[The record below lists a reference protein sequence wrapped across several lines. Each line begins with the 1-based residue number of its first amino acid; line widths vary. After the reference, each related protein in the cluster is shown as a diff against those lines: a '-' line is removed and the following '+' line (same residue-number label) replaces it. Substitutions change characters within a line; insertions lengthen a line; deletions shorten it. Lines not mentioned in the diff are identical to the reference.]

1 MSRKQANHLIR
12 VNFMGISD
20 KIKKFKK
27 PRSKAVTT
35 AIKNK

>member
-27 PRSKAVTT
+27 PRNKAMTI
-35 AIKNK
+35 ANKTK